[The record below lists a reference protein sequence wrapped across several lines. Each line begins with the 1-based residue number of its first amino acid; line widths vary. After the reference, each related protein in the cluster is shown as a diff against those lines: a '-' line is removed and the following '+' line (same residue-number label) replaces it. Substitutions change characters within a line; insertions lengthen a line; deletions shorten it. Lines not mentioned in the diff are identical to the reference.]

1 MRGVVKMSELTFTE
15 IQKLIEKHGGDQGV
29 RKYLAKE
36 TASAPTSGMAY
47 VNRTIPPDYPGWV
60 KEVLYPELESTGPSE
75 FDAGKLEQWLHEE
88 QKRGRVTGNTIH
100 QYLKDHDMLK
110 NCLGLR
116 DLEEMK
122 KKGITFFRKHFKGK
136 NVFGWKAVVRG
147 RYGYL
152 YVPYLYESGG
162 VVYLGWYRLVC
173 DWGSFCPALRLASA

>member
-1 MRGVVKMSELTFTE
+1 MSNLTFDE

-29 RKYLAKE
+29 RKYLAEE
-36 TASAPTSGMAY
+36 TVVAPLPGSVY
-47 VNRTIPPDYPGWV
+47 VDHSIRPIYPHWV

-88 QKRGRVTGNTIH
+88 QKTGCVTGNTIH

-136 NVFGWKAVVRG
+136 YVFGWKAVVRYRDG
-147 RYGYL
+147 NL
-152 YVPYLYESGG
+152 CVPYLYESDG
-162 VVYLGWYRLVC
+162 VVCITW
-173 DWGSFCPALRLASA
+173 DWLDDDWNSNYPALRLASA